1 MDYFGSRLG
10 SQHENDFISCFTFDP
25 HPDLTASHPEEV
37 VLLDLD
43 PELKPFG
50 AAAGPPASDSSDQE
64 TQVPPDYEYD
74 MLGLPLSPRSQ
85 LHAPGQRPARRS
97 GSQQP
102 APAAVPAATTTTT
115 TTPLHVCARM
125 GNLAIL
131 EILLQSGAG
140 VNAVDGEGR
149 TALHYGAQSGRE
161 DVVRALLGHKADPSI
176 LDSRGMSVMH
186 VAVVSSQELI
196 VKLLLEAGVDP
207 NI

>member
-25 HPDLTASHPEEV
+25 NPELTASRPEEV

-43 PELKPFG
+43 PELKPLG

-74 MLGLPLSPRSQ
+74 MLSLPLSPRSQ

-102 APAAVPAATTTTT
+102 VVATTTTT
-115 TTPLHVCARM
+115 TPPLHVCARM

-161 DVVRALLGHKADPSI
+161 DIVRALLGHKADPSI